1 MRLVELYNKIKL
13 LNTDKIVLIKFG
25 SFYRTYGYDAII
37 LCKIFGY
44 NINNNMVGFPVFNC
58 GRNVNVLNNLGM
70 GVILINGDDIV
81 NYEIVSNNYD
91 KYLDDAI
98 KCDLV
103 NKKIE
108 NINIKVSQKIRD
120 DINNYYKI
128 DEFLNSI

>member
-1 MRLVELYNKIKL
+1 MSLVELYNKIKL
-13 LNTDKIVLIKFG
+13 LNTDKIVLIKSG

-58 GRNVNVLNNLGM
+58 DRNVNVLNNLGM

>member
-1 MRLVELYNKIKL
+1 
-13 LNTDKIVLIKFG
+13 
-25 SFYRTYGYDAII
+25 
-37 LCKIFGY
+37 
-44 NINNNMVGFPVFNC
+44 
-58 GRNVNVLNNLGM
+58 M

>member
-1 MRLVELYNKIKL
+1 MSLVELYNKIKL
-13 LNTDKIVLIKFG
+13 LNTDKIVLIKSG

-58 GRNVNVLNNLGM
+58 DRNVNVLNNLGM

-103 NKKIE
+103 NQKIE

>member
-13 LNTDKIVLIKFG
+13 LNTDKIVLIKSG
-25 SFYRTYGYDAII
+25 SFYRTYGY
-37 LCKIFGY
+37 
-44 NINNNMVGFPVFNC
+44 
-58 GRNVNVLNNLGM
+58 
-70 GVILINGDDIV
+70 
-81 NYEIVSNNYD
+81 
-91 KYLDDAI
+91 DAI

>member
-1 MRLVELYNKIKL
+1 
-13 LNTDKIVLIKFG
+13 
-25 SFYRTYGYDAII
+25 
-37 LCKIFGY
+37 
-44 NINNNMVGFPVFNC
+44 
-58 GRNVNVLNNLGM
+58 M

-128 DEFLNSI
+128 GEFLNSI